1 MKVNNQKG
9 FTLIELLIAL
19 SIFAVIAVTMYST
32 FFAGISV
39 WKRSGDNSGIYQDIR
54 VSFDD
59 IARDLKNMIYFTK
72 DEESAYA
79 FVGMPQKVIFMTLD
93 EYATESMEAGKE
105 VVKVSYSFDDAKGEL
120 IKERSDISAGFDI
133 EKAVKE
139 TLLKNVEDFKF
150 EYCYHSGDEEEPYL
164 WQEEWK
170 DEEERIPRGVRVT
183 AFFSAK
189 GGSASGGKGAKSGID
204 ASKTRR
210 VIFIPTGILGEKEL

>member
-1 MKVNNQKG
+1 
-9 FTLIELLIAL
+9 
-19 SIFAVIAVTMYST
+19 MYST

-150 EYCYHSGDEEEPYL
+150 EYCYYSGDEEEP
-164 WQEEWK
+164 
-170 DEEERIPRGVRVT
+170 
-183 AFFSAK
+183 
-189 GGSASGGKGAKSGID
+189 
-204 ASKTRR
+204 
-210 VIFIPTGILGEKEL
+210 